1 MNNKILKA
9 LKWRYA
15 VKEFDTQKKVSDED
29 FNTILESARLA
40 PSSLGLE
47 AWKFVVV
54 RNSQLRK
61 RLFDEASPQA
71 KVIEAS
77 HFVVIARR
85 TDVRKNITAERLTR
99 TAEAS
104 GTSVESLGGLK
115 DMINGFIKGL
125 DDRQLDAWTT
135 NQAYIPLGMM
145 LETAAL
151 LGVDAG
157 PMEGFN
163 KEGFDKILGLTDH
176 NLASVV
182 AIGFG
187 YRGDDPAAERPKVRR
202 SLKDVVLNLE

>member
-15 VKEFDTQKKVSDED
+15 VKEFDTQKKVSNED

-54 RNSQLRK
+54 RNNKLRK
-61 RLFDEASPQA
+61 RLYDEASPQA

-85 TDVRKNITAERLTR
+85 TDVRKNIAAERLAR

-125 DDRQLDAWTT
+125 DDTQLDAWITS
-135 NQAYIPLGMM
+135 QAYIPLGMM

-163 KEGFDKILGLTDH
+163 KEGFDKILGLKDH

-182 AIGFG
+182 SIGFG
-187 YRGDDPAAERPKVRR
+187 YRGDDPTAERPKVRR